1 MRGMVAIRMLNS
13 VVGPI
18 ILISLLSVV
27 VLITKKS
34 EKVTIME
41 GVMDAESGRW
51 RAPDVEG
58 GKKLGRDYISS
69 KIDDGTYFY
78 APRWHREQ
86 AVLSQRP
93 RTVCIRGPGARP
105 CLL

>member
-1 MRGMVAIRMLNS
+1 MFDS

-34 EKVTIME
+34 EKVKILERAME
-41 GVMDAESGRW
+41 AESRRR

-58 GKKLGRDYISS
+58 GKGIERD
-69 KIDDGTYFY
+69 
-78 APRWHREQ
+78 
-86 AVLSQRP
+86 
-93 RTVCIRGPGARP
+93 CIIV
-105 CLL
+105 

>member
-1 MRGMVAIRMLNS
+1 MVAMRMLNS

-34 EKVTIME
+34 EQMQILE
-41 GVMDAESGRW
+41 REAESGRR

-58 GKKLGRDYISS
+58 VKSVERTYI
-69 KIDDGTYFY
+69 
-78 APRWHREQ
+78 
-86 AVLSQRP
+86 V
-93 RTVCIRGPGARP
+93 
-105 CLL
+105 